1 MKMEVFEM
9 ERMMSTWEN
18 VVEYDISE
26 SGVEPITLREL
37 IDFGFDLDSL
47 MDMTLGNCQGNGTI
61 ELRDALTK
69 LYPGATPDHI
79 EVTNGTSEA
88 NYLLGITLL
97 KPGDE
102 FAIAIPNYMQLK
114 GIARAAGATVNM
126 FHLRQESGWDVDW
139 DEFDQAVTPNTR
151 LVYFTRP
158 GNPTGA
164 VLSDESVRRVLER
177 CEEMDAYVIFDEVY
191 IGSEI
196 DGSRTRTC
204 WGLSDKVIVV
214 CGLSKSYGIP
224 GIRIGWLVGPRDV
237 VAECWAQHDYITV
250 GPNKISDAMART
262 AVDMKV
268 REKLFLR
275 IQNRIRSNLP
285 IYREWVAGFDG
296 FLELEEPAAGAF
308 CFVKYHADTPSID
321 IADSLLKNQ
330 STLIA
335 PGAHFGTDGYL
346 RIWAGGETG
355 FIREGLERFRI
366 ELDKVRKMPA

>member
-26 SGVEPITLREL
+26 SGVKPITLREL
-37 IDFGFDLDSL
+37 INLGFDLDSV

-61 ELRDALTK
+61 ELRETLAR

-102 FAIAIPNYMQLK
+102 FSMAIPNYMQLK
-114 GIARAAGATVNM
+114 GIARAAGATVKL

-139 DEFDQAVTPNTR
+139 DEFEKAVTLNTR

-158 GNPTGA
+158 SNPTGA
-164 VLSDESVRRVLER
+164 VLSEESVRRVIDR

-196 DGSRTRTC
+196 DGSRTKTC
-204 WGLSDKVIVV
+204 WGMSDKVVV
-214 CGLSKSYGIP
+214 VSGLSKSYGIP
-224 GIRIGWLVGPRDV
+224 GIRIGWLVGPKDV

-250 GPNKISDAMART
+250 GPNKISDVMART

-268 REKLFLR
+268 REKLFHR
-275 IQNRIRSNLP
+275 IQDRIKSNLP
-285 IYREWVAGFDG
+285 MYRQWVDSFDG
-296 FLELEEPAAGAF
+296 FLELKEPTAGAF
-308 CFVKYHADTPSID
+308 CFVKYNADTPSKD
-321 IADSLLKNQ
+321 IADSLRIHH

-335 PGAHFGTDGYL
+335 PGSHFGTDGYL
-346 RIWAGGETG
+346 RLWAGGDTD
-355 FIREGLERFRI
+355 FIHQGLERVRI
-366 ELDKVRKMPA
+366 ELDKIRKMS